1 MFVHLFNCKYIY
13 LTGSDKMPKI
23 EIIDKVYFY
32 KSVKIIIVMIICVL
46 LGLII
51 GKGWYKKIKY
61 LFKIKK

>member
-1 MFVHLFNCKYIY
+1 
-13 LTGSDKMPKI
+13 MPKI

-46 LGLII
+46 LGIII